1 MKPVSRRHILEST
14 LAASAA
20 TFSGLFTGS
29 SVAGPYAQG
38 SQETVRDR
46 LWIFTVVAGMNNDRL
61 EDGGVRGGSR
71 MTPAE
76 GAFYLG
82 VPNLIM
88 VRERGLP
95 HRPSHEKNWKAR
107 TSFEQYAISFRPLK
121 RVVWSVVGSGG
132 NIQGDEVSWLL
143 ELAGKFPNISGVY
156 LDDFFQV
163 PGNGDRAEFVAGLA
177 GQARI
182 VTEDKRVGTL
192 SPTELK
198 SARDRLVVGG
208 RRLEMWLTLYTQQIN
223 PSHPEYVTL
232 DRPFH
237 FYLDH
242 FDVITLWTWNSDE
255 LRGLE
260 QNFERLEKLSPG
272 SGKALGCYLWDFYN
286 RKPVP
291 VPLMEHQCKLGLK
304 WLQEGRIKEIVFL
317 ANTVLDVGLE
327 VVEWTRDWIQKVG
340 DDPLG

>member
-1 MKPVSRRHILEST
+1 MKPVSRRYILEST

-132 NIQGDEVSWLL
+132 NIQGDEVSWVL
-143 ELAGKFPNISGVY
+143 ELAGKFPNIMRRVFGRLLRSKEGRRENS
-156 LDDFFQV
+156 
-163 PGNGDRAEFVAGLA
+163 NG
-177 GQARI
+177 RI
-182 VTEDKRVGTL
+182 VTG
-192 SPTELK
+192 
-198 SARDRLVVGG
+198 SAKESSSSTR
-208 RRLEMWLTLYTQQIN
+208 
-223 PSHPEYVTL
+223 S
-232 DRPFH
+232 
-237 FYLDH
+237 
-242 FDVITLWTWNSDE
+242 
-255 LRGLE
+255 LR
-260 QNFERLEKLSPG
+260 KT
-272 SGKALGCYLWDFYN
+272 A
-286 RKPVP
+286 
-291 VPLMEHQCKLGLK
+291 
-304 WLQEGRIKEIVFL
+304 
-317 ANTVLDVGLE
+317 
-327 VVEWTRDWIQKVG
+327 
-340 DDPLG
+340 

>member
-121 RVVWSVVGSGG
+121 RVVWSVVGGSG
-132 NIQGDEVSWLL
+132 NIKGDEVSWVL
-143 ELAGKFPNISGVY
+143 ELAGKFSNISGVY
-156 LDDFFQV
+156 LD
-163 PGNGDRAEFVAGLA
+163 AGPATAL
-177 GQARI
+177 G
-182 VTEDKRVGTL
+182 KGVGAL
-192 SPTELK
+192 CPTELK

-208 RRLEMWLTLYTQQIN
+208 RRLEMWLTLYTQQID
-223 PSHPEYVTL
+223 PSHPEYVTV
-232 DRPFH
+232 DRPLH

-260 QNFERLEKLSPG
+260 QNLERLEKLSPG
-272 SGKALGCYLWDFYN
+272 SDKALGCYLWDFYN

-340 DDPLG
+340 GDSLG